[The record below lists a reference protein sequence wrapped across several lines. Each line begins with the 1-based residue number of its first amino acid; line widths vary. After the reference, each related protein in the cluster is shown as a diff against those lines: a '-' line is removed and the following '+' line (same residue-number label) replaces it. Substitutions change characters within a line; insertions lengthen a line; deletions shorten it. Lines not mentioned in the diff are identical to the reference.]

1 MWLVSVAQLTVR
13 AELDIVVIA
22 YMGWGLIT
30 LDGVIKLPN
39 SRKLQLLW
47 QTRLEKSWPRVIS
60 PCFLK
65 GARLFMRGKKKKNL
79 C

>member
-39 SRKLQLLW
+39 SRKGFCSCFG
-47 QTRLEKSWPRVIS
+47 RLDWRSHGQELSAHVS
-60 PCFLK
+60 
-65 GARLFMRGKKKKNL
+65 
-79 C
+79 